1 MTPELVSGL
10 VLVSVVI
17 AVGNESNGIFDV
29 FAVTVLSVLV
39 FWWTDV
45 YVQTVAAQRRRVEG
59 EAVRLRSSLRIGF
72 RKARGYLIAAILP
85 LFLLVLG
92 LLGWQEGAVAYWVAL
107 WGGVAI
113 LGVVGWIAFGGGGI
127 AWYGRLCGAAAT
139 AALGMLAIVLKVLLP

>member
-17 AVGNESNGIFDV
+17 AVGNESNGILDV

-45 YVQTVAAQRRRVEG
+45 YVQTVAAQRRRVDG
-59 EAVRLRSSLRIGF
+59 EAVKLRSSLRIGF
-72 RKARGYLIAAILP
+72 HMARGYLIAAILP

-113 LGVVGWIAFGGGGI
+113 LGVVGWIAFGGREV
-127 AWYGRLCGAAAT
+127 AWYWRLCGAAGT
-139 AALGMLAIVLKVLLP
+139 AALGMLAIVLKVILP